1 MTSLQYLAREHGV
14 SMVGLRGQGLKD
26 GRGYG
31 PYGAGYTQDGLPLGP
46 NGECLPAEYDLQP
59 PMSSASFAW
68 RRPRKVLPGSVMVGL
83 SPTTQRVEGYP
94 FGECVRAS
102 YATILD
108 LPLASVPRFDPGSLR
123 PGENQT
129 EREREWLHMIGLDLI
144 EISADEAAELPPEDL
159 DRDHLVSGISPRGLG
174 HRCVGHGGR
183 VVWDP
188 HPSRAGLV
196 QVLSFGILV
205 PRC

>member
-1 MTSLQYLAREHGV
+1 MTSLQHLARAHGV
-14 SMVGLRGQGLKD
+14 SMVGLI
-26 GRGYG
+26 
-31 PYGAGYTQDGLPLGP
+31 P
-46 NGECLPAEYDLQP
+46 
-59 PMSSASFAW
+59 
-68 RRPRKVLPGSVMVGL
+68 V
-83 SPTTQRVEGYP
+83 TQRVEGYP

-102 YATILD
+102 YSAL
-108 LPLASVPRFDPGSLR
+108 LEMPLELVPRFDPGSLR

-144 EISADEAAELPPEDL
+144 EIPADEAAELPPEGL

-196 QVLSFGILV
+196 KVISFGILV

>member
-1 MTSLQYLAREHGV
+1 MTSLQHLARTHGV
-14 SMVGLRGQGLKD
+14 SMVGLRG
-26 GRGYG
+26 
-31 PYGAGYTQDGLPLGP
+31 
-46 NGECLPAEYDLQP
+46 
-59 PMSSASFAW
+59 
-68 RRPRKVLPGSVMVGL
+68 V
-83 SPTTQRVEGYP
+83 TQRIEGYP

-102 YATILD
+102 YATIFGLD
-108 LPLASVPRFDPGSLR
+108 IRDVPRFDPGSLR

-129 EREREWLHMIGLDLI
+129 KREREWLHMIGLDLI
-144 EISADEAAELPPEDL
+144 EIPAAEAAELPPEEL

-196 QVLSFGILV
+196 KVISFGILV